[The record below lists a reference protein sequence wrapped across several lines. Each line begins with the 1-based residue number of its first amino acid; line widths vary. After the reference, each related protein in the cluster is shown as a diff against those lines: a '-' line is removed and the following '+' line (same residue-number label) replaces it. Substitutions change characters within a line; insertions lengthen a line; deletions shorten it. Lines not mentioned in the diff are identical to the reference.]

1 MLDDV
6 EKKFVPQL
14 DDPMPGQRTTALEM
28 WREHNLKKDPP
39 RHFRDLVADIDK
51 ALPPAEAEELK
62 KKLAAYMKA
71 NDAAQK
77 HDAAQ
82 KREIAE
88 LKAALWVKVNWKTI
102 GAVAAALLVAVT
114 GGWAYERYW
123 SHSDAVMAGLRAAV
137 TSEKWSEGLS
147 EPAARMIGGEHL
159 LAPVPGRYRRL
170 VLQRQPRP
178 PRRNALPASLRNAG
192 GTGLRPVP
200 QAVAAQSSRPDQLA
214 RACHELQARAPA
226 ESGQMKSG
234 LPSIFRPDA
243 GDIPAPWVPPAPGTA
258 RDREITKSP
267 PGPWMPPELPAAPAD
282 AAPGAKKYSAR

>member
-14 DDPMPGQRTTALEM
+14 DDPMPGQRTNALEM

-147 EPAARMIGGEHL
+147 EPAARMIGGEHYWL
-159 LAPVPGRYRRL
+159 LFRGDIDASSYSDSHGRPLEMRCLHLY
-170 VLQRQPRP
+170 
-178 PRRNALPASLRNAG
+178 A
-192 GTGLRPVP
+192 T
-200 QAVAAQSSRPDQLA
+200 
-214 RACHELQARAPA
+214 PA
-226 ESGQMKSG
+226 EPDSGQYRK
-234 LPSIFRPDA
+234 PSPRNFLGRINWPELA
-243 GDIPAPWVPPAPGTA
+243 MSCKPAPLQ
-258 RDREITKSP
+258 K
-267 PGPWMPPELPAAPAD
+267 AD
-282 AAPGAKKYSAR
+282 K